1 MTFKNKAILAGC
13 TVGFSVVLA
22 IVSLVSIFA
31 VSSVSNKNKTNVKI
45 TYTST
50 LVSATYSF
58 CYKNADE
65 ENYTYLNKDV
75 SIASKAEDG
84 PTWTTDSISNTEIHL
99 SKNSPYF
106 ILCWVFKNTGSVAM
120 QTNLSRTPVSGSSNN
135 GYATNF
141 GVTYI
146 NKDGTYKPENMK
158 DENITRTDTS
168 YGGSPWTGSSGI
180 GVGYTY
186 FFFIKITMNSK
197 YVNVNLNY
205 DYNWTL
211 SRYT

>member
-31 VSSVSNKNKTNVKI
+31 VSSVSDKNKTNVKI
-45 TYTST
+45 TYKST

-106 ILCWVFKNTGSVAM
+106 IMCWAFKNTGNVPISVAYSSSNVKV
-120 QTNLSRTPVSGSSNN
+120 TGVSRTFKAYQASSTI
-135 GYATNF
+135 AWT
-141 GVTYI
+141 
-146 NKDGTYKPENMK
+146 PENM
-158 DENITRTDTS
+158 DDDSITVSMTGES
-168 YGGSPWTGSSGI
+168 GGWYYSRGISSGTI
-180 GVGYTY
+180 RYY
-186 FFFIKITMNSK
+186 FIKITMSSK
-197 YVNVNLNY
+197 YTSVNY
-205 DYNWTL
+205 TEDFSWTL
-211 SRYT
+211 SRSSS